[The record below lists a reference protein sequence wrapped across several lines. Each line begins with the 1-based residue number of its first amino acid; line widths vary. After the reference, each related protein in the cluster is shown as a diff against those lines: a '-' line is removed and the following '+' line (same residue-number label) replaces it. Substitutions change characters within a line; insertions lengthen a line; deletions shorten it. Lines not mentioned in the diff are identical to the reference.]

1 VDSRR
6 GDNVLWSFALIIC
19 PAVSAWRTGDI
30 YALSWGTETNCWI
43 AGRRQAEGQGQRSWP
58 QGAERCGQ
66 HLPAAEPAG
75 RAPQPPPEMVDLAVR
90 CVLQNLVDKLP
101 PTRYIIRLR
110 SMAARLEL
118 KGNRRGLIQESER
131 VVSFKTTRKPYQFLT

>member
-1 VDSRR
+1 
-6 GDNVLWSFALIIC
+6 
-19 PAVSAWRTGDI
+19 
-30 YALSWGTETNCWI
+30 
-43 AGRRQAEGQGQRSWP
+43 
-58 QGAERCGQ
+58 
-66 HLPAAEPAG
+66 
-75 RAPQPPPEMVDLAVR
+75 MVDLAVR